1 MIDSFALAISH
12 GLLMLTAWRLL
23 TRPDLDKSAKPGPQ
37 LPTKPERGFRKRG

>member
-23 TRPDLDKSAKPGPQ
+23 TRPDLDNSAEPGPQ
-37 LPTKPERGFRKRG
+37 LPAKPERGFRKRG